1 MPESSLNEYKN
12 WPAHEIFSKS
22 CILPETP
29 FSIRLDG
36 WKFKKV
42 SEAINAEKP
51 FDEKFAKCLVFSG
64 KALFIKGFN
73 PTLVYVASDE
83 LNVLFLNTLP
93 FHGRVEKTDSVLAG
107 VVSSAFSLSLQKLF
121 GREPVLAFD
130 SRVVIVHNEDKII
143 DYLSWRQM
151 SSWRNHNKSVCL
163 LGSPQNR
170 VQIIRDS

>member
-1 MPESSLNEYKN
+1 
-12 WPAHEIFSKS
+12 
-22 CILPETP
+22 
-29 FSIRLDG
+29 LDG

>member
-1 MPESSLNEYKN
+1 M
-12 WPAHEIFSKS
+12 
-22 CILPETP
+22 
-29 FSIRLDG
+29 DG

-83 LNVLFLNTLP
+83 LNVLFLNTPP

-107 VVSSAFSLSLQKLF
+107 IVSSAFSLSLQELF
-121 GREPVLAFD
+121 GRELVVAFD
-130 SRVVIVHNEDKII
+130 SRVVIAHNEDKII